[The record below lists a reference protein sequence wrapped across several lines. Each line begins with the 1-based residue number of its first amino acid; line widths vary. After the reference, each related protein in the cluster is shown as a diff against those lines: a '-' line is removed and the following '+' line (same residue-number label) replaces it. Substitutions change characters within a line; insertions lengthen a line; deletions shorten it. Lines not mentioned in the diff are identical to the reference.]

1 MAVLVPMPQL
11 GESVVEGTISRWL
24 KKEGEHVEKL
34 EPLLEVS
41 TEKVD
46 TEIPA
51 PESGVLLKI
60 LVQEGE
66 TVDAGTVIAVIG
78 QPGEQLPPEIPKKVD
93 LHAVGTHE
101 LVVTTGVPVAETPSE
116 AAPPPAAEAKP
127 DGEEK
132 KRRPR
137 RVSPVVARM
146 AAEHGIDL
154 SKVKGTGK
162 GGRVTKKDL
171 LRYIE
176 EMKAKP
182 APPPAPPAEEVP
194 PWEQP
199 GTGELFKPSTWEEE
213 RPPEEKPAAPPPRP
227 APPPPP
233 PHPAPPLP
241 HRPPPAPPAARP
253 DEEEVVPLTRMRK
266 AVAEHMARSVLT
278 SPRAATFM
286 EADMSRVLAHRE
298 KHKDAFARQG
308 VRLTLT
314 PYFIMATIA
323 GLKAVPE
330 ANAVFREDAIVL
342 KRRYHIGMAVAV
354 PDGLVVPVIRDADE
368 YSLIGLARKVNEVAE
383 RARAGKLLPD
393 EISGSTFSITNHGVF
408 GSLFGLPIIN
418 QPNVGILGFGA
429 IQKRVVVIDDAIA
442 IRPMIYLSFV
452 FDHRVLDGAGA
463 DKFLATVKKTL
474 EEWPEE

>member
-1 MAVLVPMPQL
+1 MAILVPMPQL
-11 GESVVEGTISRWL
+11 GESVVEGTVSRWL
-24 KKEGEHVEKL
+24 KKEGERVEKL

-46 TEIPA
+46 TEVPA
-51 PESGVLLKI
+51 PASGVLLKI
-60 LVQEGE
+60 IVPEGE
-66 TVDAGTVIAVIG
+66 TVEAGTVIAVIG
-78 QPGEQLPPEIPKKVD
+78 QPGEQLPPNIPQKVD
-93 LHAVGTHE
+93 LHAVGAHE
-101 LVVTTGVPVAETPSE
+101 LVASE
-116 AAPPPAAEAKP
+116 PPQPPAAAPAPEQTPPA
-127 DGEEK
+127 GEQERA
-132 KRRPR
+132 RRPR

-146 AAEHGIDL
+146 AAEYGIDL
-154 SKVKGTGK
+154 SKVPGTGK

-171 LRYIE
+171 LRYLE
-176 EMKAKP
+176 TMRKEQA
-182 APPPAPPAEEVP
+182 AEPPPAPVEELP

-199 GTGELFKPSTWEEE
+199 GSGELFKPSEWEPEPSK
-213 RPPEEKPAAPPPRP
+213 RPEPPRE
-227 APPPPP
+227 
-233 PHPAPPLP
+233 
-241 HRPPPAPPAARP
+241 PPAPPHPTRP
-253 DEEEVVPLTRMRK
+253 SPAPATHPEEEEVVPLSRMRK
-266 AVAEHMARSVLT
+266 AIAEHMTRSVLT

-286 EADMSRVLAHRE
+286 EADLSRVLAHRE
-298 KHKDAFARQG
+298 KHKAAFARQG

-314 PYFIMATIA
+314 AYFIMATVA

-368 YSLIGLARKVNEVAE
+368 YSLLGLARKVNEVAE

-393 EISGSTFSITNHGVF
+393 EVSGSTFSITNHGVF

-429 IQKRVVVIDDAIA
+429 LQKRVVVINDAIA

-452 FDHRVLDGAGA
+452 FDHRVLDGANA
-463 DKFLATVKKTL
+463 DKFLATVKRTL

>member
-1 MAVLVPMPQL
+1 VATLVPMPQL

-24 KKEGEHVEKL
+24 KKEGDRVEKL
-34 EPLLEVS
+34 EPLVEVS

-46 TEIPA
+46 TEVPSPA
-51 PESGVLLKI
+51 SGVLLKI
-60 LVQEGE
+60 VVHEGE

-93 LHAVGTHE
+93 LHAIGHHE
-101 LVVTTGVPVAETPSE
+101 LEAGPQAPVEMPASTET
-116 AAPPPAAEAKP
+116 APPAEAP
-127 DGEEK
+127 K
-132 KRRPR
+132 KKGRRGPKIT
-137 RVSPVVARM
+137 PVVARM
-146 AAEHGIDL
+146 AAEYGIDL

-171 LRYIE
+171 EAYIKQME
-176 EMKAKP
+176 AAKA
-182 APPPAPPAEEVP
+182 AAPAEKKEELP

-199 GTGELFKPSTWEEE
+199 GSGQLFQPSTLEEE
-213 RPPEEKPAAPPPRP
+213 KP

-233 PHPAPPLP
+233 AAPPP
-241 HRPPPAPPAARP
+241 PVAAPPPPPAPPPGAAAP
-253 DEEEVVPLTRMRK
+253 AKGAEEVVPLSRMRK
-266 AVAEHMARSVLT
+266 AIAEHMTRSVLT

-286 EADMSRVLAHRE
+286 EADLSRVLAHRE
-298 KHKDAFARQG
+298 KYKPEFARQG

-314 PYFIMATIA
+314 PYFILATIA
-323 GLKAVPE
+323 GLKAVPQ

-342 KRRYHIGMAVAV
+342 KRYYHIGMAVAV
-354 PDGLVVPVIRDADE
+354 PDGLVVPVIRNADE
-368 YSLIGLARKVNEVAE
+368 YSLLGLARKVNEVAE

-393 EISGSTFSITNHGVF
+393 ELAGSTFSITNHGVF

-429 IQKRVVVIDDAIA
+429 IQKRVVVINDAIA

-452 FDHRVLDGAGA
+452 FDHRVLDGAAA
-463 DKFLATVKKTL
+463 DTFLATVKKTL
-474 EEWPEE
+474 ENWEE

>member
-1 MAVLVPMPQL
+1 MAILVPMPQL

-24 KKEGEHVEKL
+24 KKEGDRVEKL

-60 LVQEGE
+60 LVHEGE

-101 LVVTTGVPVAETPSE
+101 LAVTTGVP
-116 AAPPPAAEAKP
+116 APESAPAQAEAPERKP
-127 DGEEK
+127 DGEGK
-132 KRRPR
+132 GRRPR

-146 AAEHGIDL
+146 AAEYGIDL
-154 SKVKGTGK
+154 SQVKGTGK

-176 EMKAKP
+176 QMKAAKP
-182 APPPAPPAEEVP
+182 EVPPAPPKEEVP

-213 RPPEEKPAAPPPRP
+213 RAAVEEKPAARP
-227 APPPPP
+227 APPVAPPP
-233 PHPAPPLP
+233 VT
-241 HRPPPAPPAARP
+241 ARAE
-253 DEEEVVPLTRMRK
+253 EEEVVPLTRMRK
-266 AVAEHMARSVLT
+266 AIAEHMTRSVLT

-383 RARAGKLLPD
+383 RARGGKLLPD
-393 EISGSTFSITNHGVF
+393 ELAGSTFSITNHGVF

-429 IQKRVVVIDDAIA
+429 IQKRVVVINDAIA

-452 FDHRVLDGAGA
+452 FDHRVLDGAAA
-463 DKFLATVKKTL
+463 DKFLATVKKAL

>member
-24 KKEGEHVEKL
+24 KKEGERVEKL

-46 TEIPA
+46 TEVPA

-93 LHAVGTHE
+93 LHKVGKHE
-101 LVVTTGVPVAETPSE
+101 LVTTTGVP
-116 AAPPPAAEAKP
+116 AAEAPAEPVAAEKP
-127 DGEEK
+127 DGEE
-132 KRRPR
+132 RRRRSR

-146 AAEHGIDL
+146 AAEYGIDL
-154 SKVKGTGK
+154 SQVKGTGK

-176 EMKAKP
+176 QMQAKP
-182 APPPAPPAEEVP
+182 AAPPPPPKEEVP

-199 GTGELFKPSTWEEE
+199 GTGELFKPSTWEEGVAV
-213 RPPEEKPAAPPPRP
+213 EEKPPVA
-227 APPPPP
+227 
-233 PHPAPPLP
+233 
-241 HRPPPAPPAARP
+241 PPAPPAAPPPPAARP
-253 DEEEVVPLTRMRK
+253 EEEEVVPLTRMRK
-266 AVAEHMARSVLT
+266 AIAEHMARSVLT

-330 ANAVFREDAIVL
+330 VNAVFREDAIVL
-342 KRRYHIGMAVAV
+342 KRRYHIGVAVAV

-393 EISGSTFSITNHGVF
+393 ELSGSTFTITNHGVF

-429 IQKRVVVIDDAIA
+429 IQKRVVVLNDAIA

-452 FDHRVLDGAGA
+452 FDHRVIDGAGA
-463 DKFLATVKKTL
+463 DRFLATVKRAL